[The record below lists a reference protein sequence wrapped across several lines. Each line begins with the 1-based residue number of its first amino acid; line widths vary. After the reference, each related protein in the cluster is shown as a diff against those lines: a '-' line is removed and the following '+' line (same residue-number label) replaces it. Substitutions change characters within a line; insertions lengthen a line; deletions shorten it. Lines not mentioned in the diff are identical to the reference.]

1 MPATG
6 SFLYQLKTAADVL
19 VDDQEPITGPA
30 TADLTPLIDAS
41 IAWPG
46 SEAGA
51 LLGTAV
57 PAGSTDAA
65 RAPGTGFFTLANP
78 ASVNF
83 EATMWA
89 EAGAT
94 ATVGIYKT
102 TAPDVLVT
110 GSGLTST
117 HATGE
122 LKTSAAPITL
132 AAGTYFIKGH
142 SNHATLQAWAV
153 TYRVSADT

>member
-1 MPATG
+1 M
-6 SFLYQLKTAADVL
+6 L
-19 VDDQEPITGPA
+19 VDDQEPVTDESALG
-30 TADLTPLIDAS
+30 TLIDAS

-46 SEAGA
+46 SDSAS
-51 LLGTAV
+51 LLGVAA

-65 RAPGTGFFTLANP
+65 RAPGTGFFTLTAP

-89 EAGAT
+89 AAGAT
-94 ATVGIYKT
+94 ATVGLYKT
-102 TAPDVLVT
+102 TAPDTLVV

-122 LKTSAAPITL
+122 LKAIAAPITL

-153 TYRVSADT
+153 TYRVKPNTS